1 MKLFAP
7 IMAIALLI
15 APGLRAAE
23 ALSARLTAE
32 GGRVVLAVELSEA
45 LGFRAFT
52 VAEPERVIVDFP
64 DLSWR
69 FDPLTLAEDAPLVT
83 GLRLG
88 FATLDTARLV
98 VDLKAPAR
106 IAEAT
111 VTDTDAGAVFRLVL
125 ARSDAAAFQASAGW
139 PDADAKNAE
148 AEGGPP
154 VPILRPKRGVVV
166 AIDAGH
172 GGRDSGA
179 THGDLMEKDL
189 VLRYAVELARE
200 LKKTPGVHPYLVRKG
215 DEFIRL
221 RDRVRRAR
229 RANADVLISLHADA
243 LEQGAASGAS
253 VFLLSDEASNDV
265 AAELVESHDRADVI
279 AGVPLDAEE
288 GDLVSVLVDLAR
300 RDTDRM
306 SRSLAESVV
315 VALSRRDIE
324 LEGRA
329 LQSAAFRVLKAPDVP
344 SILVEIGFLSA
355 KKDRARLTTNE
366 GRREVIEALA
376 EGVLNWLE
384 ARKAAEAAG
393 NDG

>member
-1 MKLFAP
+1 ML
-7 IMAIALLI
+7 
-15 APGLRAAE
+15 
-23 ALSARLTAE
+23 
-32 GGRVVLAVELSEA
+32 
-45 LGFRAFT
+45 
-52 VAEPERVIVDFP
+52 
-64 DLSWR
+64 
-69 FDPLTLAEDAPLVT
+69 
-83 GLRLG
+83 
-88 FATLDTARLV
+88 
-98 VDLKAPAR
+98 
-106 IAEAT
+106 
-111 VTDTDAGAVFRLVL
+111 
-125 ARSDAAAFQASAGW
+125 QN
-139 PDADAKNAE
+139 AK
-148 AEGGPP
+148 
-154 VPILRPKRGVVV
+154 
-166 AIDAGH
+166 
-172 GGRDSGA
+172 
-179 THGDLMEKDL
+179 KDL
-189 VLRYAVELARE
+189 ISEMAALETAVWLLARE